1 MLHENEKTGNLDADG
16 IWVDETTSAK
26 LRNAL
31 SPFWTL
37 STILSNLETREK
49 LLKTDDGKKLILDI
63 TQKCEE
69 SKNKILS
76 LIDELSK

>member
-31 SPFWTL
+31 SPFWNL
-37 STILSNLETREK
+37 STILS
-49 LLKTDDGKKLILDI
+49 D
-63 TQKCEE
+63 
-69 SKNKILS
+69 
-76 LIDELSK
+76 